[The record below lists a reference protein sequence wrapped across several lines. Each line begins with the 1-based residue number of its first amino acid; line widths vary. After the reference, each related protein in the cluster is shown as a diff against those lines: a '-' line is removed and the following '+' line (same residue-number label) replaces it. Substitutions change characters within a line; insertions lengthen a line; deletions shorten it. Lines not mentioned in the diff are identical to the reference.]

1 MPLRQKEEAVRRQM
15 KTVGILDDFDVI
27 VCGDMVTKSKPD
39 PDIYLKACELI
50 KVDPKECYAVE
61 DSYNGIRSAHAAGM
75 KSDYDSGSVTA
86 NPGNSGIDGTEAGF
100 FACSEGFSG
109 KSERKISGYRK
120 DGIVKW

>member
-1 MPLRQKEEAVRRQM
+1 M

-39 PDIYLKACELI
+39 PDIYLKACELL
-50 KVDPKECYAVE
+50 KVDPKECYARGRFLQWNPFCPCGRNE
-61 DSYNGIRSAHAAGM
+61 
-75 KSDYDSGSVTA
+75 SDYDSGSVTA